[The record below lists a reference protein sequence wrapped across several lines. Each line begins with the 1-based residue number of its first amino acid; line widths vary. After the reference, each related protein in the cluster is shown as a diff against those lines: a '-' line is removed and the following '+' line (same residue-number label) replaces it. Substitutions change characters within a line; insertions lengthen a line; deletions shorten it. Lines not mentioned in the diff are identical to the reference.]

1 VTILNRRKFLESST
15 LSLSGLLQTSKPPFS
30 IQASPSLKATLKK
43 GSSAAIAIHPW
54 DITDEGIDTCF
65 NFLGE
70 RCGLNELFLAS
81 IYHASTFLLPHNPKR
96 MVRWDDGS
104 AFFVPNPRRWR
115 DSKIRPVIGECVDTP
130 KYLHNIVDNARRR
143 KWGVLFFTV
152 FHFSHS
158 MARAYPHC
166 TMVDAFGERNRASLC
181 PAHPDVRAYDLAVVE
196 ELMETYGGDGIL
208 FESIGYD
215 RWNYGFVVN
224 KVEVLPSSRDQYLLS
239 LCFCDSCCDRARV
252 EEFDANAFKKEV
264 RAHLYA
270 SLSKPPEEWDTNRVD
285 EEWCRNA
292 FDGKL
297 WNYMKVRLSTVTS
310 LLLAIQEI
318 VNKFGG
324 ALMWFDLNNER
335 NILNAFDAS
344 KFYSYLKRVSIV
356 PRGDTWEARKASVL
370 EQAKRVPAWAE
381 PEMMHNQRDYHSK
394 EELRRDV
401 MMARETGIRH
411 HSFHYYGMSRR
422 NQLEWIGYCRDA
434 WS

>member
-1 VTILNRRKFLESST
+1 
-15 LSLSGLLQTSKPPFS
+15 
-30 IQASPSLKATLKK
+30 
-43 GSSAAIAIHPW
+43 
-54 DITDEGIDTCF
+54 
-65 NFLGE
+65 
-70 RCGLNELFLAS
+70 
-81 IYHASTFLLPHNPKR
+81 
-96 MVRWDDGS
+96 
-104 AFFVPNPRRWR
+104 
-115 DSKIRPVIGECVDTP
+115 
-130 KYLHNIVDNARRR
+130 
-143 KWGVLFFTV
+143 
-152 FHFSHS
+152 
-158 MARAYPHC
+158 
-166 TMVDAFGERNRASLC
+166 
-181 PAHPDVRAYDLAVVE
+181 
-196 ELMETYGGDGIL
+196 METYGGDGIL

-215 RWNYGFVVN
+215 RWNNGFVVN
-224 KVEVLPSSRDQYLLS
+224 KVEVLPSSRDQYLLG

-344 KFYSYLKRVSIV
+344 KFYSYLKRVSII
-356 PRGDTWEARKASVL
+356 PRGDTWEARKASLL
-370 EQAKRVPAWAE
+370 EQVKRVPAWAE
-381 PEMMHNQRDYHSK
+381 PEIMHNQRDYHSK

-401 MMARETGIRH
+401 IVARETGIRH